1 MTSNLLLDF
10 VIIALKALFV
20 LILMFVMAP
29 VLIVL
34 ERKISAF
41 IQDRP
46 GPNRAHIGGFRLAG
60 FVYVAADAIKL
71 FTKESFTPD
80 NANRFYY
87 NLAAAIAVCVA
98 LTTGAV
104 IPFADTMKFGDVSI
118 PMQVLPVN
126 AGLLWFFAIA
136 SLGVYSLILAGW
148 ASNCKYSL
156 LGAVRS
162 TAQLISYEIPMG
174 LSVIGILML
183 FQTLQLNSIVQ
194 QQAGLL
200 TFFGLFP
207 LGINIPLADGAHVAL
222 GIPNWG
228 IFLQPLAFVIFLVSA
243 YAETNRTPF
252 DLAESESELVAG
264 FHTEYGGMKFG
275 MFFFGEYMAMTVAS
289 CVMVTLFLGGWQVPF
304 LDTAAL
310 QVLSLPLIKM
320 GLAGTILLLGLMSLG
335 LFKFYQANKGRFGD
349 IRDNEGK
356 ILGILTS
363 GLGVLLAVVLVLLLP
378 VSSMPAWGGVAF
390 AAFAQFASFFLKMFL
405 IASSFVWV
413 RWTVPRFRYDQLMN
427 LGWKSLLPLALA
439 NILVTGV
446 VVLLINQAKGGI

>member
-1 MTSNLLLDF
+1 MTSNLLLDIA
-10 VIIALKALFV
+10 IIAAKAIFV
-20 LILMFVMAP
+20 LALMFVMAP

-46 GPNRAHIGGFRLAG
+46 GPNRAAIGGFRLG
-60 FVYVAADAIKL
+60 GLVYVAADAIKL
-71 FTKESFTPD
+71 FTKENFTPD

-87 NLAAAIAVCVA
+87 YLAPAIAVMVA
-98 LTTGAV
+98 LMTGAV
-104 IPFADTMKFGDVSI
+104 IPFADTLKFGDVVI
-118 PMQVLPVN
+118 PMQVLPIN
-126 AGLLWFFAIA
+126 AGILWFFAIA
-136 SLGVYSLILAGW
+136 SLGVYGIIFAGW
-148 ASNCKYSL
+148 SSNCKYSL
-156 LGAVRS
+156 LGAIRS
-162 TAQLISYEIPMG
+162 SAQLISYEIPMG
-174 LSVIGILML
+174 LAVVGILML

-207 LGINIPLADGAHVAL
+207 LGINIPLANGAHVAL

-228 IFLQPLAFVIFLVSA
+228 IFLQPLAFVIFLVAS

-264 FHTEYGGMKFG
+264 FHTEYSAMKFG

-304 LDTAAL
+304 LDTNAL
-310 QVLSLPLIKM
+310 QALSLPLMKL
-320 GLAGTILLLGLMSLG
+320 GLAGSILLFAFMTLG

-349 IRDNEGK
+349 SRDLEGK
-356 ILGILTS
+356 RLGTLTAGLGIL
-363 GLGVLLAVVLVLLLP
+363 AVVALVILLP
-378 VSSMPAWGGVAF
+378 VSSIPEWGSVAF
-390 AAFAQFASFFLKMFL
+390 AAFVQFTSFFVKMFL

-439 NILVTGV
+439 NILVTGL

>member
-1 MTSNLLLDF
+1 MTSNLLLDIL
-10 VIIALKALFV
+10 IIALKALFV
-20 LILMFVMAP
+20 LIIVISMAP

-34 ERKISAF
+34 ERKLSAF

-46 GPNRAHIGGFRLAG
+46 GPNRAAIGPFRLGG
-60 FVYVAADAIKL
+60 FVYVLADAVKL
-71 FTKESFTPD
+71 FTKEYFTPK
-80 NANRFYY
+80 AAIPFYY
-87 NLAAAIAVCVA
+87 NLAPSIAVAVA

-104 IPFADTMKFGDVSI
+104 VPFADTMTFGDVSI
-118 PMQVLPVN
+118 PMQVLPIN

-136 SLGVYSLILAGW
+136 SLGVYGLVFAGW
-148 ASNCKYSL
+148 ASNNKFSL

-162 TAQLISYEIPMG
+162 TAQMISYEIPMG

-183 FQTLQLNSIVQ
+183 FQTLELNSIVQ
-194 QQAGLL
+194 QQAGNL

-207 LGINIPLADGAHVAL
+207 LGISIPLGNGASMAL
-222 GIPNWG
+222 GVPNWG
-228 IFLQPLAFVIFLVSA
+228 VFLQPIAFIIFLVSA

-264 FHTEYGGMKFG
+264 FHTEYGAMKFG

-289 CVMVTLFLGGWQVPF
+289 CIMTSLFFGGWQVPF

-310 QVLSLPLIKM
+310 QALSLPLMKL
-320 GLAGTILLLGLMSLG
+320 GLAGCVALLALMSVG

-349 IRDNEGK
+349 MRDSEGK

-363 GLGVLLAVVLVLLLP
+363 GLGVLVAVALLALMP
-378 VSSMPAWGGVAF
+378 VSTLPAWGPVAF
-390 AAFAQFASFFLKMFL
+390 AAFAQFTAFFLKMFL

-427 LGWKSLLPLALA
+427 LGWKTLLPLALA
-439 NILVTGV
+439 NILVTGL
-446 VVLLINQAKGGI
+446 VVLLMNQARGGI